1 MAGID
6 NNTIVYLN
14 GDNFEDSSLN
24 KYPILNEG
32 ITINNDGK
40 FGSCFDFTKNSCSMI
55 VNSDIRLPLDVFTI
69 DWWEKDTGGS
79 TTGSRSFINNLPNS
93 SDSSMRSFHIG
104 KEDNSNI
111 VKIWLSSSKSSW
123 DIAQS
128 VSIGNT
134 HLNEWVHRAVIND
147 GTNVKCYENGKLF
160 ISIPLNGKKIY
171 PSDNKI
177 RFGLMRNGTVSYG
190 ANVDEIRISNT
201 VIWEGEFIP
210 PTNQYSRD
218 IELKISEDTLNIKVI
233 NKNMEKI
240 EILINDIVCNVYT
253 NILDNFSYKID
264 KSKCSIGDNIIIVR
278 CFYSSEYVEN
288 YKLTHTVNV
297 NMLPISSSLKD
308 VIDMQSLLNNS
319 IENQRLKLKNILA
332 SKDVECSDTDKMS
345 SLIDKVEEIEKGLVV
360 EAGDDVTLQYIQT
373 VATHGNGST
382 WMEYHGFFSYF
393 KGSIR
398 VETNFTNVGSF
409 GAVYWQ
415 LIQKNINGNVVYSS
429 NTYSSSDVNVKH
441 DLNVSLGDEICY
453 KLSAFSTS
461 QKPKIYNVYV
471 RCREVNFNVKNS
483 I

>member
-79 TTGSRSFINNLPNS
+79 TTGSRSFINNLPDS

-111 VKIWLSSSKSSW
+111 VKIWLSSSESSW

-134 HLNEWVHRAVIND
+134 HLNEWVHRAVVND
-147 GTNVKCYENGKLF
+147 GTNIKCYENGKLF

-171 PSDNKI
+171 PLDNKI

-201 VIWEGEFIP
+201 VIWEDEFIP

-218 IELKISEDTLNIKVI
+218 IELEISEDTLNIKVI

-288 YKLTHTVNV
+288 YKLTHTINA

-332 SKDVECSDTDKMS
+332 TKDVECGDTDKMS
-345 SLIDKVEEIEKGLVV
+345 SLIDKVSTLNNITMKH
-360 EAGDDVTLQYIQT
+360 GDTYKLTDIDRIASSTSDTWVWFDFVSPLSGESTL
-373 VATHGNGST
+373 
-382 WMEYHGFFSYF
+382 
-393 KGSIR
+393 KGSWSVQQI
-398 VETNFTNVGSF
+398 S
-409 GAVYWQ
+409 Y
-415 LIQKNINGNVVYSS
+415 LKIKINNVVVFEDEKPMGTT
-429 NTYSSSDVNVKH
+429 TYSYEI
-441 DLNVSLGDEICY
+441 DLPKCESLDTISVGVCT
-453 KLSAFSTS
+453 SASNWPTRFSNGVIT
-461 QKPKIYNVYV
+461 YDL
-471 RCREVNFNVKNS
+471 
-483 I
+483 